1 MSVFRLVPALALLA
15 LSGCQLAAQPASTS
29 VDRSDFAAG
38 CRSAEDPRCAWI
50 NEIARRVTHHF
61 DRADR
66 YRGQRCDVT
75 IGYDPRR
82 GYQVRRTEGDEAL
95 CLKAWQA
102 VGSDR
107 QLPAPPAGAPAQ
119 IMVTFRPG

>member
-1 MSVFRLVPALALLA
+1 MWFFRLVPAFALLA
-15 LSGCQLAAQPASTS
+15 LSGCQLSHQPAPAHPDS
-29 VDRSDFAAG
+29 AARCSG
-38 CRSAEDPRCAWI
+38 TERARCAWV
-50 NEIARRVTHHF
+50 NEIEQRVSRHF

-82 GYQVRRTEGDEAL
+82 GYQVLRTEGDEAL

-102 VGSDR
+102 VSSDR
-107 QLPAPPAGAPAQ
+107 QLPTPPAGAPQ
-119 IMVTFRPG
+119 NIMVTFRPG